1 MEEMNGKE
9 VSPGEIIDVSLAKP
23 TDKNL
28 KAKKM
33 ARYAQRQQQF
43 GGWGYGG
50 YGGHGGGGGY
60 DQGGYHQ
67 QSYGFPTQNK
77 REGAFEGQQPGGKRY
92 KDDTQWYQVTYS
104 HT

>member
-9 VSPGEIIDVSLAKP
+9 VSPGEVIDVSLAKP

-33 ARYAQRQQQF
+33 ARYAQRQHQY
-43 GGWGYGG
+43 GWGGYGG
-50 YGGHGGGGGY
+50 YGY
-60 DQGGYHQ
+60 DQGYHHQ
-67 QSYGFPTQNK
+67 QQNYGFPANK

-92 KDDTQWYQVTYS
+92 KDDSQWYQV
-104 HT
+104 